1 MKFCIIGHLI
11 NNQKKNQIPPGWNH
25 HKNLLI
31 TPELDFNGT
40 HGIGI
45 TIMIS
50 PEDIMQLSREIVHQH
65 ILDACLY
72 AENQLDADIIQLGGL
87 TTSVTSGGVW
97 IAEQKE
103 LNSFVSHGDSYT
115 AAVTCQTVL
124 KSLQLRDKNPKDTTL
139 AIVGAYGIIGE
150 AVSQILVPQFKQSM
164 LIGRRKEKLKE
175 LSSKVTGNFR
185 TSLELDIKDA
195 DVVVTAT
202 SHPTALLNSEH
213 LKKNA
218 IVVDVSQPPN
228 LSPEVCSKRQDI
240 LRVDGGFVD
249 SPTGFNVPLMPQGK
263 IFACIAEVIMQA
275 MENETGNHV
284 GSIDLNHLRKT
295 EEWAKKYGFVLNEL
309 TNFGRPIK
317 ELKRRDIL

>member
-11 NNQKKNQIPPGWNH
+11 NNQKKNQIPPGWSH

-40 HGIGI
+40 NGIGI
-45 TIMIS
+45 TILIS
-50 PEDIMQLSREIVHQH
+50 PEDIMQLPQEIVHHH

-72 AENQLDADIIQLGGL
+72 AENHLDADVIQLGGL

-97 IAEQKE
+97 VAEQKE

-115 AAVTCQTVL
+115 AAVTCQNVL
-124 KSLQLRDKNPKDTTL
+124 KALQLLDKNPQDTTL
-139 AIVGAYGIIGE
+139 AIIGAYGIIGE
-150 AVSQILVPQFKQSM
+150 AVSQILVPQFKQSI
-164 LIGRRKEKLKE
+164 LIGRREEKLKE
-175 LSSKVTGNFR
+175 LSSKITGDFR
-185 TSLELDIKDA
+185 TTVELDTKDA

-202 SHPTALLNSEH
+202 SHPTSLLNSEH
-213 LKKNA
+213 LKKDA

-228 LSPEVCSKRQDI
+228 LSPEVCSMRPDI

-249 SPTGFNVPLMPQGK
+249 TPESVNVPLMPQGK

-275 MENETGNHV
+275 MENDKENHV
-284 GSIDLNHLRKT
+284 GSIDLKHLHNT
-295 EEWAKKYGFVLNEL
+295 ERWAKKHGFVLSEL
-309 TNFGRPIK
+309 TNFGRPIT
-317 ELKRRDIL
+317 ESKRRDIL